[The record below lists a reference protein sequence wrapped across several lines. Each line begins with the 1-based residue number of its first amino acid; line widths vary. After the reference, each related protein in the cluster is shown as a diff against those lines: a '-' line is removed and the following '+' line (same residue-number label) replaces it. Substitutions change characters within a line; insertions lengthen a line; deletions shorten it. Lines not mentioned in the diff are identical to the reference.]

1 MTETGAVPPGG
12 PAGAA
17 DSQDVP
23 GLDLAALGAYVAAA
37 NPGIV
42 SGPLRASVLAGGK
55 SNLTYE
61 VSDGAPPLGGA
72 PPAARPRARHRARHG
87 ARVPGDHR
95 AAPTPACRC
104 PPTYALCTDP
114 E

>member
-1 MTETGAVPPGG
+1 MTETGAGQPGG

-37 NPGIV
+37 NPGII
-42 SGPLRASVLAGGK
+42 SGPLRASCSRAGR

-61 VSDGAPPLGGA
+61 VSDGTGA
-72 PPAARPRARHRARHG
+72 GWCAARRSATCSPPR
-87 ARVPGDHR
+87 
-95 AAPTPACRC
+95 TTWPAS
-104 PPTYALCTDP
+104 TG
-114 E
+114 